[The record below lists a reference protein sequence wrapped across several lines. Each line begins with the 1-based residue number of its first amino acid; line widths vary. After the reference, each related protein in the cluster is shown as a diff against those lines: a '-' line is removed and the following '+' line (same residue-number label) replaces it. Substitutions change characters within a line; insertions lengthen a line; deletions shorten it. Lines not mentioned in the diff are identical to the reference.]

1 MTPGPSPPAS
11 GSGWV
16 SGSADRVELRG
27 LRVSGVCGVLPEEQI
42 RAQPLEI
49 DLDLHLDLAAAG
61 RSDALDDTVDY
72 GAVVEAVAQR
82 VEIGKHQLLEHL
94 AERLA
99 DEVLEQ
105 PRVEAVTVAVRKL
118 RPPVRQHLSTAGVRI
133 TRRRPA

>member
-1 MTPGPSPPAS
+1 MSPDPSPPDSAPPP
-11 GSGWV
+11 
-16 SGSADRVELRG
+16 ADRVELRG

-49 DLDLHLDLAAAG
+49 DLDLHLDLAVAG
-61 RSDALDDTVDY
+61 RSDALADTVDY

-94 AERLA
+94 AQRLA

-105 PRVEAVTVAVRKL
+105 PGVDAVTVAVRKL